1 MALTLDDVELRVLG
15 VLIEKALTQPGGYP
29 LTLNALLLGANQ
41 KQNRDPVV
49 AYAEAD
55 VARAVHS
62 LERKQLVKQAAP
74 AASARV
80 NRFAHN
86 VLDRLHWDR
95 REQAIMAELML
106 RGRQTGG
113 ELRTRASRMIRLED
127 VPAVLAV
134 LAALGESDPPYVQE
148 LPREPGRSANRFR
161 HLLSDT
167 SAHEAP
173 PTDTVPAAGLVTVTD
188 MDAPAPASPSVVQ
201 TANDLADR
209 VKRLEGR
216 VDELSRLVD
225 ELRKNSQCQVDSS
238 DESFI

>member
-1 MALTLDDVELRVLG
+1 MALTLDDVEQRVLG

-29 LTLNALLLGANQ
+29 LTLNALLMGANQ

-49 AYAEAD
+49 EHSEAD
-55 VARAVHS
+55 IARAVHS
-62 LERKQLVKQAAP
+62 LERKQLVNQAAP
-74 AASARV
+74 AIGARV

-113 ELRTRASRMIRLED
+113 ELRTRASRMTRFDD

-134 LAALGESDPPYVQE
+134 LDALNESDPPYVEE
-148 LPREPGRSANRFR
+148 LPREPGRSTNRFR
-161 HLLSDT
+161 HLLSDG
-167 SAHEAP
+167 EAGEAGGE
-173 PTDTVPAAGLVTVTD
+173 TGTVAPVEPVRAVLPETGAAG
-188 MDAPAPASPSVVQ
+188 
-201 TANDLADR
+201 DLAAR
-209 VKRLEGR
+209 VASLEGR

-225 ELRKNSQCQVDSS
+225 QLRKKSQDPVDSS
-238 DESFI
+238 DESLI